1 MQLWMGLSFLW
12 NTFGIER
19 IVRSGFFWC
28 NIDTDL
34 LSGHKILTLGLG
46 ASFAFSRKINMV
58 VTP

>member
-1 MQLWMGLSFLW
+1 MGLSFLW